1 MQVQCEVVSVEYAVC
16 SMECAVWSMQ
26 CVVCSVQCGVC
37 CVQWSEKNGLI
48 DVCREAGGR
57 EEYITKQN
65 MEEALTLMR
74 NNIVQ
79 EIR

>member
-1 MQVQCEVVSVEYAVC
+1 MCSVQYGQWAVGSGQWAVC
-16 SMECAVWSMQ
+16 SMQYVTR
-26 CVVCSVQCGVC
+26 
-37 CVQWSEKNGLI
+37 SEMDGLI
-48 DVCREAGGR
+48 NVCREAGGR

>member
-1 MQVQCEVVSVEYAVC
+1 MQVQCEVISVEYAVC
-16 SMECAVWSMQ
+16 SVQ
-26 CVVCSVQCGVC
+26 CVRR
-37 CVQWSEKNGLI
+37 SEKNGLI
-48 DVCREAGGR
+48 DVSREAGGR